1 MTIPVSRYITV
12 RATLIILLLAGCMA
26 STMAKPDSIPYNKE
40 RPLRIV
46 SDWNFAPYEYTN
58 DRGEPE
64 GYNISILKAI
74 LHRLNIPYVFV
85 QRKLDHAVS
94 MFNAGEADL
103 MIEPVYSRSK
113 PDGKRFYSRKILA
126 PYKVKVAYKK
136 GTKPLTDLS
145 KLEPEDTLILKK
157 YDYATKMILSRND
170 IDRRQIIFRSPR
182 TNMQDIA
189 NNERLYFVWGE
200 KPIEK
205 MQKEFNI
212 TDIELG
218 EINIPAGEMRFV
230 SHDSHLIKMLDEQF
244 ARMEQQGT
252 IIKLKNKW
260 FHPELDDN
268 DASPVVLIIII
279 TAIILVIVTVT
290 VNNII
295 TARIRKNTQLTVE
308 KNNII
313 QEALRL
319 SRQNVICTNLKT
331 QHISN
336 VYGNHVPEAGITL
349 SQYYERIAP
358 EERRGMTE
366 FIEKFSSANDN
377 KSEEYTYRWNSG
389 TESVPDWRVIHSNSI
404 RETKRNGKV
413 ISIISTLTDITD
425 DLANELQAGEIAM
438 TYNSMFEMT
447 ITGLALHNSSGFL
460 IDANKKMRELL
471 RFNTPKDEF
480 YYNKCWFDFPSIKDA
495 IGSSEIKEVHFCTKI
510 DVPERNVSEYI
521 EMRIQPIRNK
531 ENELVYILF
540 TLRPISEE
548 RDLYQLSK
556 KNNYTLRTIRQ
567 AATRAEEEL
576 MYLLEESK
584 TRVWRSSFADRTV
597 SFYKG
602 LHNQG
607 ITIGIDR
614 IIESTINDDDKPLT
628 RNFID
633 PPHDNVTSQ
642 TAVLA
647 MRNMFEDDGEKRWYS
662 MNRMPSYDNN
672 GNIIGT
678 FGLIR
683 DITELIEAQE
693 KLKQETQRA
702 NESERQKS
710 MFLANMS
717 HEIRTPLNS
726 IVGFCDLLQTIDAPE
741 DRKEFLRIIR
751 NNCSMLLHI
760 INDVLIISSMD
771 NDGLTIEPHDVDF
784 ATTFDDVCATFVQ
797 QVSENGIQF
806 IKENPYRSLRTKLD
820 NDRIQQVIVNFITNA
835 IKHTRQGHIR
845 VGYCIEDGGIRIYCE
860 DTGSGIPK
868 EKYEDVF
875 RRFVKLNDFVQGTG
889 LGLSICKAIADS
901 CGGRIGVDSELDRG
915 STFWIWIPC
924 DIESA
929 EEANKKTQIT
939 EEII

>member
-1 MTIPVSRYITV
+1 MTIPVSRYIAA
-12 RATLIILLLAGCMA
+12 RATLIIALLAVCMTA
-26 STMAKPDSIPYNKE
+26 AMAKPDSLPYTKE
-40 RPLRIV
+40 KPLHIV

-58 DRGEPE
+58 DHGEPE
-64 GYNISILKAI
+64 GYNISILTAI
-74 LHRLNIPYVFV
+74 LNRLDIPYVFV
-85 QRKLDHAVS
+85 LRRLDHAVS

-113 PDGKRFYSRKILA
+113 PDGKRFYSRKTLA
-126 PYKVKVAYKK
+126 PYKVKVAYRR
-136 GTKPLTDLS
+136 GTKPLTDLNM
-145 KLEPEDTLILKK
+145 LEPEDTLILKR
-157 YDYATKMILSRND
+157 YDYATKMILARND
-170 IDRRQIIFRSPR
+170 INRRQIVFRSPR
-182 TNMQDIA
+182 TSLQDIA
-189 NNERLYFVWGE
+189 SGERQYFIWGE

-205 MQKEFNI
+205 MLKELNI

-218 EINIPAGEMRFV
+218 EIDIPAGEIRFV
-230 SHDSHLIKMLDEQF
+230 SHNKRLIDILDEQF

-252 IIKLKNKW
+252 VNKLKNKW
-260 FHPELDDN
+260 FHPDIDDN

-279 TAIILVIVTVT
+279 AATILVIGTVIA
-290 VNNII
+290 NYII
-295 TARIRKNTQLTVE
+295 TARIRKSTQLTVE
-308 KNNII
+308 KNNIM
-313 QEALRL
+313 QAALRI
-319 SRQNVICTNLKT
+319 SRQNVICTNLKNE
-331 QHISN
+331 HISN

-349 SQYYERIAP
+349 RQYCGRIAP
-358 EERRGMTE
+358 EDRQKLKDSIKNGSDTTGN
-366 FIEKFSSANDN
+366 SP
-377 KSEEYTYRWNSG
+377 EEYTYRWNAG
-389 TESVPDWRVIHSNSI
+389 TEDAPDWRVIHCNSI

-413 ISIISTLTDITD
+413 VNIISTLTDITD
-425 DLANELQAGEIAM
+425 DLANEQQAGETAT
-438 TYNSMFEMT
+438 TYSSIFEMT
-447 ITGLALHNSSGFL
+447 ITGLSLHDSRGFL
-460 IDANKKMRELL
+460 IDANRRMRELL
-471 RFNTPKDEF
+471 RFNKPKDEF
-480 YYNKCWFDFPSIKDA
+480 YYNKCWLDFPSIKDA
-495 IGSSEIKEVHFCTKI
+495 VGSSGIKEVHFCTKI
-510 DVPERNVSEYI
+510 DVPERNVSEYV
-521 EMRIQPIRNK
+521 EMRLRPIRND
-531 ENELVYILF
+531 ENELVYILIA
-540 TLRPISEE
+540 LRPISKE

-556 KNNYTLRTIRQ
+556 KNNDTLKTIRQ

-584 TRVWRSSFADRTV
+584 TRVWRASFADRTV

-607 ITIGIDR
+607 ITISMDR
-614 IIESTINDDDKPLT
+614 IVDCTINEDDKLLT

-633 PPHDNVTSQ
+633 PPHDNVTPK

-647 MRNMFEDDGEKRWYS
+647 LRNMFEDEGEKRWYS
-662 MNRMPSYDNN
+662 MNRMPSYDSE
-672 GNIIGT
+672 GNVIGI

-683 DITELIEAQE
+683 DVTELIEAQE

-771 NDGLTIEPHDVDF
+771 TDGLTIEPHDVDF

-797 QVSENGIQF
+797 QVNENGIQF
-806 IKENPYRSLRTKLD
+806 IKENPYSSLRTKLD

-835 IKHTRQGHIR
+835 IKHTSQGHIR
-845 VGYCIEDGGIRIYCE
+845 VGYSIEDGGIRIYCE

-868 EKYEDVF
+868 EKCEDVF

-901 CGGRIGVDSELDRG
+901 CGGRIGVDSELGRG

-924 DIESA
+924 DIASA

-939 EEII
+939 